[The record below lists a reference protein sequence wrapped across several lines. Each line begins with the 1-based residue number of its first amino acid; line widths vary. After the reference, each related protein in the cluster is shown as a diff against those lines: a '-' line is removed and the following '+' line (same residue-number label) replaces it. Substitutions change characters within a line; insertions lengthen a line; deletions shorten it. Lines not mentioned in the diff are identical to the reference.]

1 MNSCTDNEAISKD
14 DKKEKFYVIKNMK
27 KLKEMDYKE
36 IIDYVKNLHK
46 FVEKREKKL
55 KKYKEKVKIWQK
67 KYRKIKKG
75 FTGANFNESDSS
87 FVSSKNSEKEL
98 TKKENEK
105 LNDNVNFIDEIRQV
119 AETTQNENG
128 FVYEPTSGL
137 YYDQKTGYYYN
148 AEYGLY
154 YDGNTGCYYKFNQ
167 DKNEFEFH
175 SQIHPQS
182 SKIDQAQ
189 QQNDDYN
196 RNYHGDERIVNDG
209 EQDFL
214 LSKSNRRGLKRKP
227 NKRRKIYRSEDDSDD
242 FIVPENREDGE
253 ISSSDSEKDNVQN
266 YDIAHIQDIA
276 KKYPP
281 SLRIIVQETN
291 LDKIK
296 VGTLYIVTFKG
307 GTLGREGNH
316 DVVLPDINISKF
328 HLKFSYDEKKEIY
341 QCVDLGS
348 RNGTLLNGRRISSAK
363 QESELTD
370 ITHGSIL
377 QISQTK
383 LMCHIHSGNTTCGLC
398 EPGLLIETRD
408 VEKMELLSHKQQLKK
423 LQKRYGLE
431 NEKYTEKK
439 SNLSEKYKDRASD
452 RRAKVGSS
460 SQHEKTE
467 IASTET
473 QIANT
478 NKGFKLLS
486 KLGWKEGES
495 LGKDKDGLVEPIKV
509 VANEG
514 TIGLGCKEVN
524 YPVLSQTKIKK
535 VNQWKKVQERYNNI
549 SKADI
554 FCDSKSSSDS
564 A

>member
-182 SKIDQAQ
+182 SKIDQVHENTLNQ
-189 QQNDDYN
+189 FINEFSQLNLN
-196 RNYHGDERIVNDG
+196 KMR
-209 EQDFL
+209 
-214 LSKSNRRGLKRKP
+214 SNAL
-227 NKRRKIYRSEDDSDD
+227 
-242 FIVPENREDGE
+242 
-253 ISSSDSEKDNVQN
+253 
-266 YDIAHIQDIA
+266 DIA